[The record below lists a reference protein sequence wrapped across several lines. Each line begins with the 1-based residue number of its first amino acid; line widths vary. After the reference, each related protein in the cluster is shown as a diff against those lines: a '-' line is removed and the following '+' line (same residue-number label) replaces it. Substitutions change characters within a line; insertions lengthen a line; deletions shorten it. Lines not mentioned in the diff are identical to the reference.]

1 MRALHAERLRRGAD
15 PWTACPITLPQL
27 RALGLIAASERG
39 LSSHDLAVAL
49 TVGPSAITP
58 LVDRLVERGFA
69 SRREDP
75 RDRRIARLQAT
86 EAGAAV
92 LERMHEVQTD
102 VLDAALKQLNAAE
115 LETVAAGLDMLRAG
129 VQRALQTTTTTTTP
143 TTITTTTTTTTTT
156 TRDPLLTPEG
166 STA

>member
-1 MRALHAERLRRGAD
+1 V
-15 PWTACPITLPQL
+15 I
-27 RALGLIAASERG
+27 
-39 LSSHDLAVAL
+39 
-49 TVGPSAITP
+49 
-58 LVDRLVERGFA
+58 
-69 SRREDP
+69 
-75 RDRRIARLQAT
+75 
-86 EAGAAV
+86 
-92 LERMHEVQTD
+92 ERMHEVQTD

-129 VQRALQTTTTTTTP
+129 VQRALQTTTTPTTP